1 MLRTRQLNKFMNMM
15 VGPEIQGAYLYTEE
29 GNCHA
34 KVGPNAD
41 NVTAAV
47 CSSLSSTIF
56 EAFERTVSR
65 EKLQE
70 FQLECDDTVII
81 ATQILNFILVI
92 QGQPNA
98 PMGLL
103 RSKLHTFAKKLKE
116 PLSYVILKDQ

>member
-1 MLRTRQLNKFMNMM
+1 MLRTRQLNKFMNMI

-34 KVGPNAD
+34 QVGPKAD
-41 NVTAAV
+41 NVSAAV
-47 CSSLSSTIF
+47 CSSLASSIF
-56 EAFERTVSR
+56 EAFERTISR
-65 EKLQE
+65 ENLKE
-70 FQLECDDTVII
+70 FQLECEDTVIL

-98 PMGLL
+98 PIGLV
-103 RSKLHTFAKKLKE
+103 RSKLHAFAEKLKE